1 MSNTFFSQLHKTA
14 GSAWASGKTAIV
26 TTTIAFLLNSPVV
39 LASESKLISLTA
51 NINALSDK
59 VQEERTEITT
69 LERSIWALD
78 AKILETR
85 KELRK
90 ERDSRR
96 ADLHEAK
103 RDLKRQTFEI
113 ERLQKA
119 VELVDQEIE
128 LTQRDSQRSEE
139 YFNSLNALKRQLESD
154 TYNKKIAS
162 NSAKITQLEKEKKPL
177 IEKVKI
183 AQQKFEL
190 LQANLSEQQ
199 TSDSDSEF
207 DNNPRLQALLNK
219 REQHATNLISLRKS
233 LGQQQ
238 AKLESLNEDKKSLAK
253 ALAKK
258 KQTQVE
264 KVSTVTAKAPEST
277 VESIPENSSSAYVF
291 VISGEYVSDIE
302 KTLNLKNW
310 VESYG
315 AKYIEANWN
324 GIDLSQTNGEPNN
337 TALFQSQFAKQ
348 LAEIPKTSKIILIGH
363 GRGGG
368 AAIEAATH
376 TAFNLNR
383 TIEFLA
389 VLDPIGENNLRANI
403 VYDTKLGCNKPSLK
417 DQVTNVE
424 YLACIHD
431 SKPREITANVKHFYN
446 RWQKDGKG
454 PLDYLRRIKAIDNA
468 GKDID
473 VPTATGRFVTNTAMI
488 SDQRR
493 VFFEGDENAHRLLLS
508 EEAKLLP
515 KLLVKHL
522 R

>member
-1 MSNTFFSQLHKTA
+1 MSNIFFSQLHKTA
-14 GSAWASGKTAIV
+14 GSAWASGKTAMV
-26 TTTIAFLLNSPVV
+26 TITIAFLLNSPVAF
-39 LASESKLISLTA
+39 ASESKLVSLT
-51 NINALSDK
+51 NKINTLSNTLQD
-59 VQEERTEITT
+59 ERTEITS
-69 LERSIWALD
+69 LERSIWSLD
-78 AKILETR
+78 ANILETR

-90 ERDSRR
+90 ERDNRR

-128 LTQRDSQRSEE
+128 LTQRDSQRSQE

-154 TYNKKIAS
+154 SYNKKIAS
-162 NSAKITQLEKEKKPL
+162 NDAKITQLERERKPL

-190 LQANLSEQQ
+190 LRANLSEQRIIE
-199 TSDSDSEF
+199 SDSEF
-207 DNNPRLQALLNK
+207 DNNPRLKALLNK
-219 REQHATNLISLRKS
+219 REQQASNLIRLRKAVTQS
-233 LGQQQ
+233 Q
-238 AKLESLNEDKKSLAK
+238 AQLEALSEEKKSLAK
-253 ALAKK
+253 TIAQQKRS
-258 KQTQVE
+258 E
-264 KVSTVTAKAPEST
+264 KMTRVSAKAPETPSET
-277 VESIPENSSSAYVF
+277 APENSNSAYVF
-291 VISGEYVSDIE
+291 AISGEYVSDIE

-324 GIDLSQTNGEPNN
+324 GMDLSQANGEPNN
-337 TALFQSQFAKQ
+337 TALFQAQFAKQ
-348 LAEIPKTSKIILIGH
+348 LAAIPKTSKIILIGH

-376 TAFNLNR
+376 TAFKLNR

-403 VYDTKLGCNKPSLK
+403 VYDTKLGCSKPSLK

-424 YLACIHD
+424 YLACIRD

-454 PLDYLRRIKAIDNA
+454 PADYLRRIKAIDNA
-468 GKDID
+468 GQDID